1 MAPRPPL
8 DGIRIVEMS
17 TGIAV
22 PGATRMLGELG
33 AEVITVESLE
43 HAMPMVR
50 TTLGNIIRPPKE
62 FIASMGPML
71 GSWAD
76 GDPGERPWNRLG
88 YAAHQLMNKRSC
100 TMDVG
105 RPEGVELFTRLVGL
119 SDVVIENMAPGA
131 MDRLGIGYETLRA
144 VKPDLIYVSVP
155 LGGVSGPRR
164 DYRGYG
170 MATEALG
177 GGGWLHGYGDLNPME
192 KGSAPGYADAYGGIS
207 ATFAVLAALHH
218 RRLTGEGQL
227 VDWAQPESY
236 SYLFTEAVMD
246 HVLTGRV
253 QYARGNRDPGVVQGV
268 YPCAGD
274 EDRRLAGFGRWVA
287 ITIADDDD
295 WEGLCRVMGTPHL
308 VADERFADGLRRRE
322 HHDELDGVISSWT
335 SRHDDE
341 AVALL
346 LHAEGIAAMPVLSS
360 KRYFEDPHLRDRG
373 FFVEHDHPDAG
384 RRTYLGTH
392 ARYRNR
398 PLASTAPVRLG
409 EDNEY
414 VYKALLGIDD
424 DGYARLEK
432 DGHVGMDFVPGHP

>member
-1 MAPRPPL
+1 MRAPL
-8 DGIRIVEMS
+8 DGIRVVEMS

-22 PGATRMLGELG
+22 PGATRFLGELG
-33 AEVITVESLE
+33 AEVITVESLQ

-76 GDPGERPWNRLG
+76 GEPGERPWNRLG
-88 YAAHQLMNKRSC
+88 YSAHQLMNKRSC
-100 TMDVG
+100 TMDLG
-105 RPEGVELFTRLVGL
+105 RPDGVELLARLVEV

-131 MDRLGIGYETLRA
+131 MDRLGIGYEKLRER
-144 VKPDLIYVSVP
+144 KPDLVYVSVP
-155 LGGVSGPRR
+155 LGGVTGPRR

-177 GGGWLHGYGDLNPME
+177 GGGWLHGHGELDPSH

-207 ATFAVLAALHH
+207 AAFAVVAALHH

-246 HVLTGRV
+246 YVLTGRV
-253 QYARGNRDPGVVQGV
+253 QYARGNRDPGVLQGV

-274 EDRRLAGFGRWVA
+274 EDRREAGFGRWVA
-287 ITIADDDD
+287 ITIRHDED
-295 WEGLCRVMGTPHL
+295 WARLCEVMGSPDL
-308 VADERFADGLRRRE
+308 ARDGRFADGLSRRE
-322 HHDELDGVISSWT
+322 HHDELDAVVSAWT
-335 SRHDDE
+335 CRHDDA

-346 LHAEGIAAMPVLSS
+346 LGAAGLAAMPVLSN

-373 FFVEHDHPDAG
+373 FFVEHDHAEVG

-398 PLASTAPVRLG
+398 SLTSTPPVRLG

-414 VYKALLGIDD
+414 VYKTLLGVDEAA
-424 DGYARLEK
+424 YTKLVE
-432 DGHVGMDFVPGHP
+432 DGHIGMDFVPEHP